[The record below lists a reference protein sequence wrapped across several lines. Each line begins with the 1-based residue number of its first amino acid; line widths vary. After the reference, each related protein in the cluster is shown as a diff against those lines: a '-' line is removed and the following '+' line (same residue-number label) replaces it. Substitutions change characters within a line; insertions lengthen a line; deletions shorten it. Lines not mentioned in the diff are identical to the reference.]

1 MSEPRELT
9 VHAKKYDGRVRKTWN
24 GGLLSHSPESIV
36 LVAKFEEAVEHNDLG
51 CIKAGT
57 ISFEHFWFDRWYNIF
72 RFHKPNGELLAHYCN
87 VAMPAVLESD
97 VLSYVD
103 LDIDVIRWPDGLTQ
117 VLDRD
122 DFEENTLKFGY
133 TPDVIKKAEQSLAE
147 LLALIENG
155 GLP

>member
-1 MSEPRELT
+1 MSDLT
-9 VHAKKYDGRVRKTWN
+9 VNAKKYDGRVRKIWK
-24 GGLLSHSPESIV
+24 GGVLSQSDDSLV
-36 LVAKFEEAVEHNDLG
+36 LVAKFEETVEHNDLG
-51 CIKAGT
+51 CIKSGT

-72 RFHKPNGELLAHYCN
+72 RFHKPDGELLAHYCN
-87 VAMPAVLESD
+87 VAMPAVLEDD

-103 LDIDVIRWPDGLTQ
+103 LDIDVIKWPDGRVD

-133 TPDVIKKAEQSLAE
+133 TPNVIERAEQSLAE
-147 LLALIENG
+147 LLALIEND